1 MHVPQLRGH
10 TDPST
15 WSADSRRR
23 CRVVAGSQ
31 PLPQLFE
38 LPGGDF
44 GLELRDV
51 CLGLGKELSRYH

>member
-1 MHVPQLRGH
+1 MHIYIHVSQLRGH

-31 PLPQLFE
+31 SPPRAMRQLTDACNPTRGYE
-38 LPGGDF
+38 CSATASTL
-44 GLELRDV
+44 
-51 CLGLGKELSRYH
+51 